1 MAARKRTASAKAKEA
16 EETAK
21 ENTRKRQ
28 QKKKTA
34 ENGGGTKRQRKA
46 GSGGK
51 ATVPKKNM
59 THMEVLGITI
69 EQLNECDGKQQEFAL
84 VRKVWL
90 ARALETHPDRGGDPI
105 EFRRTRDAFNALKQ
119 AFERAGV
126 TTLAG
131 VTTTSAPTSSRVATA
146 QEAASTADRPFP
158 SHMYYAAAAEDS
170 VPGYKV
176 ERAPSNRSSCNN
188 PKCPS
193 KQILKGDVRVSSL
206 EKDSGKYTRSR
217 HLGCWRVPVGIWAGL
232 PKETCVDVASV
243 IAALED
249 MDNISM
255 TGFSVLDDVA
265 KNDVASHCLDEQN
278 HAKVTKTTEA
288 VKDAGGKAAMVK
300 AEQAQKKKQV
310 QKKKVAADA
319 TAVAKSTSTTAV
331 AVVDSKEK
339 NMLILPK
346 PGEGGIVAA
355 QLASKTFV
363 LTGVFPYLPGGA
375 GLSQGKDYA
384 KQFIHSHGGRCD
396 GSVSGKTD
404 YVVVGNA
411 PGHSKVSKAA
421 ASGGRTKL
429 VYFNT
434 LVEGIMASDLEGRIA
449 ASPVDPAALSYSAGF
464 RGNGLA
470 YRLPPPKIVHE
481 LPSTA

>member
-1 MAARKRTASAKAKEA
+1 
-16 EETAK
+16 
-21 ENTRKRQ
+21 
-28 QKKKTA
+28 
-34 ENGGGTKRQRKA
+34 
-46 GSGGK
+46 
-51 ATVPKKNM
+51 
-59 THMEVLGITI
+59 MEDTLAIEHITDPQI
-69 EQLNECDGKQQEFAL
+69 A
-84 VRKVWL
+84 WHL
-90 ARALETHPDRGGDPI
+90 ARFIQEVRGIPADPVVLRQNWLDAYNYVTDKGALALNDYARTSDP
-105 EFRRTRDAFNALKQ
+105 F
-119 AFERAGV
+119 
-126 TTLAG
+126 
-131 VTTTSAPTSSRVATA
+131 S
-146 QEAASTADRPFP
+146 
-158 SHMYYAAAAEDS
+158 
-170 VPGYKV
+170 KV
-176 ERAPSNRSSCNN
+176 GKN
-188 PKCPS
+188 
-193 KQILKGDVRVSSL
+193 QVS
-206 EKDSGKYTRSR
+206 
-217 HLGCWRVPVGIWAGL
+217 
-232 PKETCVDVASV
+232 VDVASV

-288 VKDAGGKAAMVK
+288 VKDVGGKAAMVK
-300 AEQAQKKKQV
+300 AEQA

-384 KQFIHSHGGRCD
+384 KQFIHSHGGRCV